1 MMSRRKIALSI
12 AMDGG
17 DSFEG
22 IAEVEWRHCASA
34 DGELALYALDSV
46 KLVQVCVDGQVLGT
60 TALDTFRDV
69 YQPRF
74 KEELEWIAMSAMAQE

>member
-1 MMSRRKIALSI
+1 MPRRRIDVSL
-12 AMDGG
+12 AMDEG

-46 KLVQVCVDGQVLGT
+46 KLVQVCVDGQVLGV

>member
-1 MMSRRKIALSI
+1 MPRRRIDVSI

-34 DGELALYALDSV
+34 DGELELYALDSV
-46 KLVQVCVDGQVLGT
+46 KLVQVCVDGHVLGT